1 MSAKIATALFA
12 ALVLTGVSLT
22 FVTNASAAPR
32 QGVSQAQQNWM
43 DRASAPD
50 TEQNAFGY

>member
-1 MSAKIATALFA
+1 MFAKIATALFA

-22 FVTNASAAPR
+22 FVTNASAAPH

-43 DRASAPD
+43 DRASALD

>member
-1 MSAKIATALFA
+1 MFTKIATALFA

-22 FVTNASAAPR
+22 FVTNASAAPQ
-32 QGVSQAQQNWM
+32 QGVSQAEQNWM
-43 DRASAPD
+43 SRASQPD

>member
-1 MSAKIATALFA
+1 MFTKIATALFA

-22 FVTNASAAPR
+22 FVTNASAAPH
-32 QGVSQAQQNWM
+32 QGVSQAEQNWL

-50 TEQNAFGY
+50 SEPNAFGY

>member
-1 MSAKIATALFA
+1 MFAKIATALFA

-22 FVTNASAAPR
+22 FVSNASAAPQ
-32 QGVSQAQQNWM
+32 QGVSQAEQNWM
-43 DRASAPD
+43 NRASQPD

>member
-1 MSAKIATALFA
+1 MFAKIATALCA

-22 FVTNASAAPR
+22 FVSNASAAPL
-32 QGVSQAQQNWM
+32 QGVSQSEESWM
-43 DRASAPD
+43 NRASAPD

>member
-1 MSAKIATALFA
+1 MFAKIATALFA

-22 FVTNASAAPR
+22 FVTNASAAP
-32 QGVSQAQQNWM
+32 QGVSQAEESWM
-43 DRASAPD
+43 NRASAPD

>member
-22 FVTNASAAPR
+22 FVTNASAAPH
-32 QGVSQAQQNWM
+32 QGVSQAEENWM

-50 TEQNAFGY
+50 TERNAFGY

>member
-1 MSAKIATALFA
+1 MFSKIATALFA

-22 FVTNASAAPR
+22 FVTNASAAPH
-32 QGVSQAQQNWM
+32 QGVSQAETNWM

-50 TEQNAFGY
+50 SERNAFGY